1 MFHPKGPSVLNCHA
15 CILCGTKGAYVKNE
29 QWIRVSTRETETER
43 ESKWFCK
50 HRWLS
55 LASLLVLHK
64 CFEDILFFPRSP
76 NFSSAATVLLF
87 RTMFVCLRLMPQLN
101 TINKMQVLN
110 LQGRCHK
117 VPLNDCICQTHFK
130 WLNNTRFALS
140 HWCYVSTIR
149 LESRTH

>member
-76 NFSSAATVLLF
+76 NFSSAATLLLF
-87 RTMFVCLRLMPQLN
+87 RTMFACLRLMPQLN
-101 TINKMQVLN
+101 TQQNAGIEPKGKMPQSASERLH
-110 LQGRCHK
+110 LPDTFKMIKQHK
-117 VPLNDCICQTHFK
+117 ICSKPLMLCQH
-130 WLNNTRFALS
+130 
-140 HWCYVSTIR
+140 Y
-149 LESRTH
+149 